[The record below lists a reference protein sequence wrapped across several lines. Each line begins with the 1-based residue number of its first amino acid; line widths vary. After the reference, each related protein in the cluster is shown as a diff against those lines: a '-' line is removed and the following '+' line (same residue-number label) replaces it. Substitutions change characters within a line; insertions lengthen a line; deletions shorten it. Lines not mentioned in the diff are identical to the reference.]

1 MRPADENRVKKAI
14 AHLEAAKT
22 VLESIKY
29 ENLDS
34 MQARFRSSAYEN
46 IQNTKWNLEDLLR
59 YGK

>member
-14 AHLEAAKT
+14 AHLEAAQT

-34 MQARFRSSAYEN
+34 MQAHFRSSAYEN